1 MKKIFSIAILFAS
14 ATWLTSCSPSE
25 EDDIFNGS
33 AAERLMDSKKTYTER
48 LGGTTW
54 AMEFYPLNSD
64 EAPEGVGYLILNR
77 FFKDGSVDQAMKN
90 AISGNAFVRDT
101 SLWELVTDMG
111 PVLSFNTYNQCIH
124 SFSNPGIYTTGQGY
138 QGDYE
143 FRVISLDENAD
154 YAMLKGKKRGT
165 YIRLTRLP
173 DDTDFESYLNDVQ
186 QFQNTVFAASAPN
199 NCLLRAG
206 DTTMV
211 VTNASS
217 GIISMYPYGGDPI
230 SQTTDHAYMITQHD
244 GKYYF
249 RFREKLTFGEASV
262 QEMAFDA
269 EQDKFLS
276 VDGASNSIEGLNP
289 NLFYAEAMEGGHKWQ
304 LPRTA
309 EMSESVKAL
318 YEEMYNSFRRFNS
331 NYTLQNIQF
340 NIILDDKSADK
351 GKLRMDIS
359 YRVRTST
366 AHLQFYYDL
375 TYGAEGVT
383 ISNRQPQG
391 NAQTVMGSISGI
403 EPFLNVIEGSFV
415 VSPAA
420 SSFNLTTIKLTSA
433 SDANNSFVISFI
445 N

>member
-1 MKKIFSIAILFAS
+1 
-14 ATWLTSCSPSE
+14 
-25 EDDIFNGS
+25 
-33 AAERLMDSKKTYTER
+33 
-48 LGGTTW
+48 
-54 AMEFYPLNSD
+54 
-64 EAPEGVGYLILNR
+64 
-77 FFKDGSVDQAMKN
+77 
-90 AISGNAFVRDT
+90 
-101 SLWELVTDMG
+101 
-111 PVLSFNTYNQCIH
+111 
-124 SFSNPGIYTTGQGY
+124 
-138 QGDYE
+138 
-143 FRVISLDENAD
+143 
-154 YAMLKGKKRGT
+154 
-165 YIRLTRLP
+165 
-173 DDTDFESYLNDVQ
+173 
-186 QFQNTVFAASAPN
+186 
-199 NCLLRAG
+199 
-206 DTTMV
+206 
-211 VTNASS
+211 
-217 GIISMYPYGGDPI
+217 
-230 SQTTDHAYMITQHD
+230 
-244 GKYYF
+244 
-249 RFREKLTFGEASV
+249 
-262 QEMAFDA
+262 MAFDA